1 MLTVGLGRRS
11 RRFPRGLV
19 RVLHCQCI
27 AHARNVARRNA
38 TRRRTIKVQSRRISV
53 YSVRLRSARRYAA
66 LPNGQLFR

>member
-27 AHARNVARRNA
+27 AHARSVARRNGHA
-38 TRRRTIKVQSRRISV
+38 EELSRCSRDGISV

-66 LPNGQLFR
+66 LPNGQLIR